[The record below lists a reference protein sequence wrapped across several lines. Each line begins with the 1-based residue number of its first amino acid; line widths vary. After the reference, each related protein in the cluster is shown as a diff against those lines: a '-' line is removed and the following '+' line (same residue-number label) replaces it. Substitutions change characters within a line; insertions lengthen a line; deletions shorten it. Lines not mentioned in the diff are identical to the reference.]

1 MKASTVF
8 ELASPLLPEVALLF
22 AESDAHAQALYP
34 PESNHLVDAATL
46 AQPQVLFCMARQAGE
61 VIGCGAAVM
70 QPEGY
75 AEIKRM
81 FVRAPARGQG
91 VGRQILAFLEDQLR
105 LRQIGLVRLETGID
119 SPEAL
124 RLYAGMGYV
133 RTPPFADYKED
144 PLSIFYAKELVGPTS
159 QPQTHPQEE

>member
-1 MKASTVF
+1 V
-8 ELASPLLPEVALLF
+8 
-22 AESDAHAQALYP
+22 
-34 PESNHLVDAATL
+34 
-46 AQPQVLFCMARQAGE
+46 ARQAGE